1 MRGDQRM
8 RTDCSR
14 GSHIERAQKST
25 SEQILV
31 VVGISPTLN
40 IAHTGTVIQFLDK
53 ERLVYLPSLS
63 PNDG

>member
-1 MRGDQRM
+1 MRVN
-8 RTDCSR
+8 CSR
-14 GSHIERAQKST
+14 DSHIERAQKGT
-25 SEQILV
+25 PEQILV

-63 PNDG
+63 PDDG